1 MRRRLRDAACV
12 FLIHLAR
19 LRAEV
24 GPFLLAAL
32 VFPVAM
38 FWFASRV
45 GGVAA
50 SDPKMIGFLAGA
62 VVFSISLTAISWLG
76 YLLLENRFTGRL
88 KLFSTLPLDPSSY
101 VFGILGFAVAQAA
114 MGTATLFAVARGVG
128 VRARLDVTGAS
139 LLGVTVALTML
150 CLCGLS
156 VVIAARARSFAEG
169 TLYTDTLGA
178 GLVILAPVFYPPDA
192 LPHSVGA
199 VAAWLPTSC
208 AARAVET
215 TLAGGRNVGAE
226 LAALAAMT
234 IISLALGF
242 RLMRWRED

>member
-1 MRRRLRDAACV
+1 MKRRLRDAACV
-12 FLIHLAR
+12 FRIHLAR

-24 GPFLLAAL
+24 GPFVLAAL
-32 VFPVAM
+32 VFPSAM

-45 GGVAA
+45 SGATATDAKTV
-50 SDPKMIGFLAGA
+50 GFLAGA

-88 KLFSTLPLDPSSY
+88 KLFATLPLAPSSY
-101 VFGILGFAVAQAA
+101 VFGILAFAVAQAA
-114 MGTATLFAVARGVG
+114 VGTAALFVVAR
-128 VRARLDVTGAS
+128 A
-139 LLGVTVALTML
+139 LGVPGRFDALGLLLFGATVVLTML
-150 CLCGLS
+150 CLCGVG

-178 GLVILAPVFYPPDA
+178 GLVFLAPVFYPADA
-192 LPHSVGA
+192 LPRA
-199 VAAWLPTSC
+199 VSLVAGWLPTSC

-215 TLAGGRNVGAE
+215 TLAGGHQVGAQL
-226 LAALAAMT
+226 LALSAMT
-234 IISLALGF
+234 AVSLALGF